1 MQSEKMIDVSAY
13 ATGVYMVYITGEQSS
28 VVKRL
33 IKE

>member
-1 MQSEKMIDVSAY
+1 MEGETTFDVSQY
-13 ATGVYMVYITGEQSS
+13 ATGVYMVRITGGDAS